1 MTSSDGEFT
10 IPSRFFFTFALGYEI
25 DGPQLAFFKES
36 YGGWRHAASP
46 DALTGEGA
54 VIELK
59 PLTTQEEQLKYLER
73 KWSRKEREELD
84 RSWTHTEYPANPE
97 QIPYREARTYESAIN
112 AARANFGLR
121 PIGIGYPGLA
131 TNYYEP
137 PPAEAPE
144 EALLRR
150 ASGIAIDTQ
159 GHIYVADTGNHRI
172 VKYGTDLSVIK
183 KWGTFGRE
191 EGQLQFPRSVAVDHV
206 ADWNNRRVQAFT
218 SDGRYLNRFGKLNYD
233 DLQGGFTPEK
243 IGITKAG
250 EIIVQESDDVYVFT
264 RSGRLLNHWR
274 KLNLFRAHTRVA
286 IEPDG
291 HIVGITGKLFSD
303 PVMLRLDTA
312 GNQVA
317 GWGVYGK
324 GRGQL
329 YHPSAV
335 TIDPAGR
342 PYLRSRLERFQL
354 SARGIRSWR
363 HTH

>member
-1 MTSSDGEFT
+1 
-10 IPSRFFFTFALGYEI
+10 
-25 DGPQLAFFKES
+25 
-36 YGGWRHAASP
+36 
-46 DALTGEGA
+46 
-54 VIELK
+54 
-59 PLTTQEEQLKYLER
+59 
-73 KWSRKEREELD
+73 
-84 RSWTHTEYPANPE
+84 
-97 QIPYREARTYESAIN
+97 
-112 AARANFGLR
+112 
-121 PIGIGYPGLA
+121 
-131 TNYYEP
+131 
-137 PPAEAPE
+137 
-144 EALLRR
+144 
-150 ASGIAIDTQ
+150 
-159 GHIYVADTGNHRI
+159 

-191 EGQLQFPRSVAVDHV
+191 EGQLQFPRSVAVDLDGTVYV

-264 RSGRLLNHWR
+264 RSGRLLTHWR

-291 HIVGITGKLFSD
+291 YIVGITGKLFSD

-342 PYLRSRLERFQL
+342 IYVADWNGSSCRLVVFDRGGTLIDELDFFTGKGKGCAPLAIAADGHGYIYVTQL
-354 SARGIRSWR
+354 FEPRLLKLGPFAVR
-363 HTH
+363 